1 MATSERLLQVSNLE
15 IGVGA
20 EGNFLPIVRN
30 LSLSIDVGEVV
41 ALVGESGSGKSMTAR
56 ALMRLLPNGI
66 AITRGSIDL
75 RGKDLLALNEREMC
89 SVRGNDIAM
98 IYQQPQSMLDPTSRI
113 GIQVAESLRIHR
125 GVGRAEGQSRVVDLF
140 KEVGIPEPEL
150 RSRAFAYQFSGG
162 MAQRAMIA
170 AALSADPA
178 LLIADEPTT
187 ALDVTVQAQI
197 LALLHRERQRR
208 RLAILLI
215 THDLGIVS
223 ALADR
228 VAVIYKG
235 SIVEEGQTDSVL
247 NSPRH
252 PYTQGL
258 IQSSRL
264 EANESGALFS
274 IPPAP
279 NDVRSG
285 RGCAFYPRCET
296 SHTLGIAPLC
306 SESEPSLVENPDGST
321 TRCWAA
327 HPPPTSRLSHE
338 VVSDV

>member
-1 MATSERLLQVSNLE
+1 MSERLLQVRDLE
-15 IGVGA
+15 IGV
-20 EGNFLPIVRN
+20 EGQSGSWSIVRN

-56 ALMRLLPNGI
+56 ALMRLLPSGI
-66 AITRGSIDL
+66 AIKGGTINL
-75 RGKDLLALNEREMC
+75 RGKNLITLNEREMC
-89 SVRGNDIAM
+89 SVRGSDIAM

-113 GIQVAESLRIHR
+113 GVQVAESLRIHR
-125 GVGRAEGQSRVVDLF
+125 GVGRADAQSRVVDLF
-140 KEVGIPEPEL
+140 KEVGIPEPKL

-170 AALSADPA
+170 AALGADPA

-197 LALLHRERQRR
+197 LALLNRERERR

-215 THDLGIVS
+215 THDLGIVG

-228 VAVIYKG
+228 VAVIYNG
-235 SIVEEGQTDSVL
+235 SIVEEGQTDAVL
-247 NSPRH
+247 NSPQH

-258 IQSSRL
+258 IRSSSL
-264 EANESGALFS
+264 VADESGTLFS

-279 NDVRSG
+279 NDLHSG
-285 RGCAFYPRCET
+285 PGCPFYPRCET
-296 SHTLGIAPLC
+296 SRALGIARIC
-306 SESEPSLVENPDGST
+306 SENEPSLMENANGGT
-321 TRCWAA
+321 TRCWAT
-327 HPPPTSRLSHE
+327 HPPPTSLSHK